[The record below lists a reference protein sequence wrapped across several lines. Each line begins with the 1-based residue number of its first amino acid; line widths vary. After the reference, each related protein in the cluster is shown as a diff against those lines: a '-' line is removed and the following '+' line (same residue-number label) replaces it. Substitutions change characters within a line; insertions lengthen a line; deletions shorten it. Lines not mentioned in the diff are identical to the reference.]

1 MLKQQLADDPRLE
14 RLMTTITKALEDA
27 VNKEGVNI
35 PDVFALL
42 CGVIG
47 WLSASLSAEDRSKV
61 EPYFAAMI
69 PKMLREG
76 DALRTRFLP
85 HGWGAA

>member
-1 MLKQQLADDPRLE
+1 MLKQQPADDPRLE
-14 RLMTTITKALEDA
+14 HLMTFICEALEHA
-27 VNKEGVNI
+27 VNKEDVNI
-35 PDVFALL
+35 PDVFAIL

-61 EPYFAAMI
+61 EPYFAATI

-76 DALRTRFLP
+76 DGLPARFLK
-85 HGWGAA
+85 HGWGKA